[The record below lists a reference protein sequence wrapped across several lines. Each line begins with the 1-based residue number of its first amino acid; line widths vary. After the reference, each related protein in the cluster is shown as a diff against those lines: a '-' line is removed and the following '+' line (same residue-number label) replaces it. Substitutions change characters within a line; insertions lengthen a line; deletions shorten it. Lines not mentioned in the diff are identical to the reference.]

1 MIAWT
6 PMIKLT
12 TGPSALR
19 KEGIAG
25 VLTLG
30 VYDLPSH
37 QYTPDLHRR
46 RASDLEIST
55 TNDWELGQ

>member
-12 TGPSALR
+12 TAPSALR
-19 KEGIAG
+19 KEAICG

-30 VYDLPSH
+30 VYDHPSNQH
-37 QYTPDLHRR
+37 PADLNRR

-55 TNDWELGQ
+55 SHDWELGQ

>member
-6 PMIKLT
+6 LMIKLT
-12 TGPSALR
+12 TAPSALR
-19 KEGIAG
+19 KEGICG

-30 VYDLPSH
+30 VYDHSSH
-37 QYTPDLHRR
+37 QYPTDLNRQ

-55 TNDWELGQ
+55 SHDWELGQ